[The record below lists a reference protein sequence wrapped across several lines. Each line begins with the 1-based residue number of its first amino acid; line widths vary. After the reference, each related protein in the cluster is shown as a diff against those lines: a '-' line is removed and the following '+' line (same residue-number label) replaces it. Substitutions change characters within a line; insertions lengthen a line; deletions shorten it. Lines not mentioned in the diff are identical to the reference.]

1 MLPDQKNTVRA
12 YREKQKR
19 KYDVITLSL
28 MIALLIVLELLRR

>member
-1 MLPDQKNTVRA
+1 MLLDQKKRVRE
-12 YREKQKR
+12 YQDKQKR

>member
-19 KYDVITLSL
+19 KQDMITLSL